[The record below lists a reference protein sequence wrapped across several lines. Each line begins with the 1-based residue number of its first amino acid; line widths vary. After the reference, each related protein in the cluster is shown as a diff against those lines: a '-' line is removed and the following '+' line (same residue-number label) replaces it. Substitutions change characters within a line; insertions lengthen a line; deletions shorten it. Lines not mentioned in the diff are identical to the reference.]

1 MYSGGDDFILRHYDI
16 ASGEVVHSYAN
27 AHTDYIKKI
36 KALEDNHILS
46 AAYDGFV
53 KLFDFRVHEKAQI

>member
-1 MYSGGDDFILRHYDI
+1 MRHYDI